1 MKSKRT
7 GQNVNF
13 RNVPEKQTVQT
24 VKTVLPSIKVKSY
37 ATSLFPLSQKRS
49 LSWNF

>member
-1 MKSKRT
+1 MR
-7 GQNVNF
+7 G
-13 RNVPEKQTVQT
+13 
-24 VKTVLPSIKVKSY
+24 KTEISGMRRKTESTNGKTALPFIKVKSY